1 MHVRLYIIYMIIYI
15 YDYIYIYIYIYI
27 YMIAKLCPV
36 VKLSKLL
43 QAKPNQTVLFP
54 FLVP

>member
-1 MHVRLYIIYMIIYI
+1 
-15 YDYIYIYIYIYI
+15 
-27 YMIAKLCPV
+27 MIAKLCPV

>member
-1 MHVRLYIIYMIIYI
+1 MIVYNI
-15 YDYIYIYIYIYI
+15 YDYIYMIIYIYIYI

-43 QAKPNQTVLFP
+43 QAKPNQTVLFL

>member
-1 MHVRLYIIYMIIYI
+1 MIVYNI
-15 YDYIYIYIYIYI
+15 YDYIYMIIYIYI
-27 YMIAKLCPV
+27 YMIAKLCPD
-36 VKLSKLL
+36 VKLSKLF

>member
-1 MHVRLYIIYMIIYI
+1 MIIYV
-15 YDYIYIYIYIYI
+15 YIYIYIS
-27 YMIAKLCPV
+27 MIAKLCPN
-36 VKLSKLL
+36 VKLFKLF

>member
-1 MHVRLYIIYMIIYI
+1 MIVYNI
-15 YDYIYIYIYIYI
+15 YDYIYMIIYIYI

-43 QAKPNQTVLFP
+43 QAKPNQTVLCP